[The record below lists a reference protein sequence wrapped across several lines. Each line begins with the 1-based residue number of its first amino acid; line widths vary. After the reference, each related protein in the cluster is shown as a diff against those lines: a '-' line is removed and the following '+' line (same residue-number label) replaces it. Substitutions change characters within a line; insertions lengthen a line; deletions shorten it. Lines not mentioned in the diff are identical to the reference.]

1 MTMHRMYEIGNTTPQ
16 RLIDLGGH
24 SGKDITIQN
33 QGSSDLLIG
42 GDDSL
47 STGNYGFKLKVNQA
61 ISFELPGSDALY
73 AIAASVSGSVVSVL
87 EMSLEQGE

>member
-1 MTMHRMYEIGNTTPQ
+1 MYELGNTTPE
-16 RLIDLGGH
+16 RLINLGGH

-33 QGSSDLLIG
+33 QGPDDVLIG

-47 STGNYGFKLKVNQA
+47 SIGNYGFKLKVDQA

-73 AIAASVSGSVVSVL
+73 ALAAGAAGSVISVL
-87 EMSLEQGE
+87 DMTLESGE

>member
-1 MTMHRMYEIGNTTPQ
+1 MYEIGDTTPQ

-47 STGNYGFKLKVNQA
+47 SAGNYGFKLKVNEA

-73 AIAASVSGSVVSVL
+73 ALAANNLGAVVSVL
-87 EMSLEQGE
+87 EMSLEVGE

>member
-1 MTMHRMYEIGNTTPQ
+1 MHRMYEIGNTTPQ

-33 QGSSDLLIG
+33 QGSSNVLIG

-47 STGNYGFKLKVNQA
+47 STGNYGFKLKVNEA

-73 AIAASVSGSVVSVL
+73 AIAESVSGAIISVL